1 MSPYSIYF
9 CMIVYIGIL
18 CIIYLDVVEKVK
30 LTQQRPYRPILPDI
44 SPTKHE
50 QAARSLMMECWVE
63 DPGDRPKMDEILI
76 KLSGINEGR

>member
-1 MSPYSIYF
+1 
-9 CMIVYIGIL
+9 MIVYIGIL

-30 LTQQRPYRPILPDI
+30 LTQQPPYRPILPNI

-50 QAARSLMMECWVE
+50 QAAMSLMMECWVE